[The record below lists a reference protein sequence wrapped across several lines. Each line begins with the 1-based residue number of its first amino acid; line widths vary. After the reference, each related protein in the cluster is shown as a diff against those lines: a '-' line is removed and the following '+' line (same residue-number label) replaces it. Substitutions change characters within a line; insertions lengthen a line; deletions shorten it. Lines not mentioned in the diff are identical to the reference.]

1 MATLRNSTYCI
12 GSLSHA
18 WTPTMILPII
28 VIGMMEV
35 KRRKGGRGD
44 SKVVLFIGQSCF
56 AIAFE

>member
-28 VIGMMEV
+28 VIGMEV
-35 KRRKGGRGD
+35 KRRKRGGGD

>member
-35 KRRKGGRGD
+35 KRSKGGRGD

>member
-12 GSLSHA
+12 GSLSQA

-35 KRRKGGRGD
+35 KRREGGRGD